1 MQLSVAFSCT
11 LCFALGLGL
20 GLGHSLGHSFDGN
33 SFAGHFDMDE
43 ECGGGQTGTICF
55 Q

>member
-1 MQLSVAFSCT
+1 MQLSIVFSYT
-11 LCFALGLGL
+11 SCFALGL

-43 ECGGGQTGTICF
+43 ECGGGQAGTICF